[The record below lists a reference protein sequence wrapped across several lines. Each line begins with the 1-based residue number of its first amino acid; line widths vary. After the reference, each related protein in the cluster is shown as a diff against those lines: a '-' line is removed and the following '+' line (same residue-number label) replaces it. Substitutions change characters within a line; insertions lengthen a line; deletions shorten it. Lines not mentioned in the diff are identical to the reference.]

1 LFLAFVLPSSEIHR
15 LTMCQEATNALERVD
30 ELWFPDANLILRAEN
45 KLFRVY
51 GGVLGARSSVFRDM
65 VAFPQPAHPEGDI
78 MDGIP
83 VVRLHDSAGEVEEFL
98 RAVFDSRYV
107 KLIVSIGLCTLYLA
121 NALQFLH
128 APSIAN

>member
-1 LFLAFVLPSSEIHR
+1 MF
-15 LTMCQEATNALERVD
+15 QEATNALERVD
-30 ELWFPDANLILRAEN
+30 DLWFPDANLILRAEN
-45 KLFRVY
+45 QLFRIY
-51 GGVLGARSSVFRDM
+51 SGVLGARSSVFRDM

-83 VVRLHDSAGEVEEFL
+83 IVRLHDSAGEVEVFL

-107 KLIVSIGLCTLYLA
+107 DLVVSIGFRTLYLA
-121 NALQFLH
+121 NVLQFLH